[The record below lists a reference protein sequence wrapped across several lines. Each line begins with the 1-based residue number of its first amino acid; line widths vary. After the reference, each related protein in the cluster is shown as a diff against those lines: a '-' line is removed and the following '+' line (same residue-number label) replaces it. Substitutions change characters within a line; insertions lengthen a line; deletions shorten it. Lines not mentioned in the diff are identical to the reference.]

1 MINPLNNGLDTYIHT
16 CIHSVYTFIIEIVY
30 VHESFEKVSEPF
42 LIHTHTHITYAGS
55 LKMKV
60 RKEGKEEAQMEVED
74 LRLV

>member
-1 MINPLNNGLDTYIHT
+1 MVYYYYNRN
-16 CIHSVYTFIIEIVY
+16 CIPT